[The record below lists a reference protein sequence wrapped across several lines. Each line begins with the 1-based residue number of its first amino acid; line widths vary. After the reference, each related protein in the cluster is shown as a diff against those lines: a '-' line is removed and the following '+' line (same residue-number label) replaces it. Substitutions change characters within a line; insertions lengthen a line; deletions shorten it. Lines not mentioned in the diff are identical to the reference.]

1 MNGVRVNF
9 YLNFDLIE
17 GCESVNG
24 VRVGN
29 EDEDEDDEQ
38 WFSFYFFLF

>member
-29 EDEDEDDEQ
+29 EDEDDEQ
-38 WFSFYFFLF
+38 WFSFFIFL